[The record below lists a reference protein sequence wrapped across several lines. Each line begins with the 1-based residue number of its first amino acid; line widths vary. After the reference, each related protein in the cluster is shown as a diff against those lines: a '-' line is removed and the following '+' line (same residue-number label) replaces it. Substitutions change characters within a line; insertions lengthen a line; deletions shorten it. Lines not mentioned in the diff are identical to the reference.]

1 MALNLCSNQAA
12 SFKIK
17 EVKDMD
23 GMFFKGKLIFWR
35 VKNDFEV
42 AGVYRTCIKQNSCE
56 KV

>member
-42 AGVYRTCIKQNSCE
+42 AGVYRTCMKQNSCE